1 MEDVRAAVM
10 DLQTAL
16 ERWVREALEMR
27 IRDEREDAM
36 LGNEKG
42 IRVYAFEIGSGTDP
56 RWNPV
61 KAEKEVVAMM
71 LILRECE
78 GLLAVHPTWPN
89 TVAAFDSLNN
99 AKAAREKLE
108 AAGRPCGKNIMNA
121 RWYRARGEI
130 EVRDVAKE

>member
-1 MEDVRAAVM
+1 MNGEREHFGTGEIME
-10 DLQTAL
+10 Q
-16 ERWVREALEMR
+16 WVREALEMK

-36 LGNEKG
+36 LGAEKG
-42 IRVYAFEIGSGTDP
+42 IGVFVFPIGLGTDP
-56 RWNPV
+56 TWNPV
-61 KAEKEVVAMM
+61 KAEKEAIVMAE
-71 LILRECE
+71 ILEGCE
-78 GLLAVHPTWPN
+78 GLLGIHPEWPR

-130 EVRDVAKE
+130 VVKDKAE

>member
-42 IRVYAFEIGSGTDP
+42 VKVYVFGIGLGTDP
-56 RWNPV
+56 TWNPV
-61 KAEKEVVAMM
+61 KAEKEAIVMAE
-71 LILRECE
+71 ILEGCE
-78 GLLAVHPTWPN
+78 GLLGVHPEWPR
-89 TVAAFDSLNN
+89 TVAAFDTLNN
-99 AKAAREKLE
+99 AKVARNRME

-130 EVRDVAKE
+130 VVKDKAE

>member
-36 LGNEKG
+36 LGNERGVK
-42 IRVYAFEIGSGTDP
+42 VYAFEIGDAP
-56 RWNPV
+56 NPLWNPV
-61 KAEKEVVAMM
+61 KARKEAAVIAEV
-71 LILRECE
+71 LKGCE
-78 GLLAVHPTWPN
+78 GLMDVRPEWPR
-89 TVAAFDSLNN
+89 TVAAFDTLNN

-121 RWYRARGEI
+121 RWYRAWGEI
-130 EVRDVAKE
+130 VVKDKAE

>member
-42 IRVYAFEIGSGTDP
+42 IRVYAFEIGDAP
-56 RWNPV
+56 NPLWNPV
-61 KAEKEVVAMM
+61 KAMKEAAVIAE
-71 LILRECE
+71 ILKGCE
-78 GLLAVHPTWPN
+78 GLMDVRPEWPR
-89 TVAAFDSLNN
+89 TVAAFDTLNN
-99 AKAAREKLE
+99 AKVARNRME

-130 EVRDVAKE
+130 VVKDKAE